1 VGSRLVDA
9 TKIPLT
15 EIPAAVALA
24 TGSKPTLRT
33 VRRWILLGYNG
44 TRLHVAGFGRDK
56 FTTQEWLDEFA
67 TACGR
72 VDSQRSCERP
82 VTATVQQRRRSSDQ
96 ADAVLREFGIICTE
110 SE

>member
-1 VGSRLVDA
+1 MDT
-9 TKIPLT
+9 TKIPLI

-56 FTTQEWLDEFA
+56 FTTQEWLDEFS

-72 VDSQRSCERP
+72 VDPSRSCGR
-82 VTATVQQRRRSSDQ
+82 TVMEMLQRRRGNEQ
-96 ADAVLREFGIICTE
+96 ADAVLREFGVLPE
-110 SE
+110 GE